1 MADFEA
7 LGNTRVLIVD
17 DQEEIHEDFAGMLKG
32 GDTLSSDELADA
44 FLASVKPARPAFHL
58 LHASSGEEGCEIV
71 STAGERGEPVA
82 VAYVD
87 VRMPPGIDGVE
98 AVRRMR
104 AVDRDVEIVIMT
116 AYSDKPLSDIVDDM
130 ELLHK
135 LLYIRKPFAR
145 EEIQQVTLSLVVKW
159 NVEREVAAGRRRL
172 ADSHRRLEAVLDAAG
187 DAMAMYDRGGRLVF
201 ANAWYEQ
208 LFDLPPGG
216 LRAMPREAAMARFM
230 ERSPGR
236 AGPASNR
243 AGMTPGNGSV
253 VEPQASGADR
263 ARGKPLLHRSTQP
276 VRDAEGAVV
285 GELIVFRDVSKE
297 LEIERMKLEAQQLRA
312 EVATLKRTVR
322 KHDDRESLQTTLSRG
337 E

>member
-17 DQEEIHEDFAGMLKG
+17 DQKEIHEDFGGMLKG
-32 GDTLSSDELADA
+32 GDALSSDALAGA
-44 FLASVKPARPAFHL
+44 FLASSVKRAPPAFDL

-71 STAGERGEPVA
+71 RTARDRDEPVA

-104 AVDRDVEIVIMT
+104 AVDREIEIVIMT

-130 ELLHK
+130 ELLDK

-172 ADSHRRLEAVLDAAG
+172 ADSHRRLEAVLDATG
-187 DAMAMYDRGGRLVF
+187 DAIAMYDRGERLVF

-208 LFDLPPGG
+208 LFDLPPGE
-216 LRAMPREAAMARFM
+216 LRTLPREAAMARFT
-230 ERSPGR
+230 ERHPAR
-236 AGPASNR
+236 ADPASNR
-243 AGMTPGNGSV
+243 AGPVPGNGSV
-253 VEPQASGADR
+253 VEPRAPGADR
-263 ARGKPLLHRSTQP
+263 ARRKPLFHRSTQP
-276 VRDAEGAVV
+276 VRDAGGTVI
-285 GELIVFRDVSKE
+285 GELVVFRDVSRE
-297 LEIERMKLEAQQLRA
+297 LEIERMKLEARRLRA

-322 KHDDRESLQTTLSRG
+322 KHGGTG
-337 E
+337 GG